1 MVTRLEKD
9 KLYRLS
15 MRLFAIAVNFKSPK
29 MRLPSVR
36 LAHNICS
43 GKSPSTY
50 ISAAQG
56 WNLARISTSSRHY
69 ATSVAAVIPPV
80 VPHLT
85 VPDHEHASQS
95 RHIRS
100 VHENLQ
106 NHGILKIGLKFSD
119 PDSDYLKEL
128 VLGLHKHHGHQL
140 PISHSASR
148 GWFWDVRPN
157 STVFQTANHQARS
170 ETMEEFPWHTD
181 CSYEDLPPRYF
192 ALHVLQEDRFGGG
205 TLSAMNIQRLSLS
218 LSPSTRAS
226 LTEREYSITIP
237 PEFIKDPRKQNI
249 IGSLMAIDGQGQQSI
264 LRFRRD
270 LVTALTERAAKALHE
285 LDAAVQDVNAQSQ
298 STVHLT
304 AKDFPAGTIILMDN
318 RRWLHARHNIK
329 DPERHLRRVRWD
341 AIPFDSRPL
350 EQ

>member
-1 MVTRLEKD
+1 
-9 KLYRLS
+9 
-15 MRLFAIAVNFKSPK
+15 
-29 MRLPSVR
+29 MRLPSVNI
-36 LAHNICS
+36 AHYLHSRKPPNLHIS
-43 GKSPSTY
+43 G
-50 ISAAQG
+50 AQC
-56 WNLARISTSSRHY
+56 WNLARIPTSRRHY
-69 ATSVAAVIPPV
+69 HATQP
-80 VPHLT
+80 
-85 VPDHEHASQS
+85 
-95 RHIRS
+95 RHVRS

-106 NHGILKIGLKFSD
+106 KHGILKIGLKFPD
-119 PDSDYLKEL
+119 PDSEYLKQL
-128 VLGLHKHHGHQL
+128 VVGLHQHHGHQL

-192 ALHVLQEDRFGGG
+192 ALHVLQEDQFGGG
-205 TLSAMNIQRLSLS
+205 TLSAMNTQRLSLS
-218 LSPSTRAS
+218 LSPATRES
-226 LTEREYSITIP
+226 LMRREYSITIP

-249 IGSLMAIDGQGQQSI
+249 IGSLMAADEQGQLNM

-285 LDAAVQDVNAQSQ
+285 LEAAVQDANAQFQ

-318 RRWLHARHNIK
+318 RRWLHARHSIK
-329 DPERHLRRVRWD
+329 DPNRHLRRVRWD
-341 AIPFDSRPL
+341 AIPFDARPM

>member
-1 MVTRLEKD
+1 M
-9 KLYRLS
+9 
-15 MRLFAIAVNFKSPK
+15 AINFKLLK
-29 MRLPSVR
+29 MRLPSVGI
-36 LAHNICS
+36 AHYMCS
-43 GKSPSTY
+43 GKPLK
-50 ISAAQG
+50 IHFSAARC
-56 WNLARISTSSRHY
+56 WNLARISTSSRHC
-69 ATSVAAVIPPV
+69 AASVSAVIPPV

-85 VPDHEHASQS
+85 APHLEHATQP

-106 NHGILKIGLKFSD
+106 KHGILKIGLGFPD
-119 PDSDYLKEL
+119 PDSDYLNEL
-128 VLGLHKHHGHQL
+128 VQSLHQHHGHQL

-205 TLSAMNIQRLSLS
+205 TLSAMNTQRLSLS
-218 LSPSTRAS
+218 LSSSTRAS
-226 LTEREYSITIP
+226 LMRREYSITIP
-237 PEFIKDPRKQNI
+237 PEFIKDARKQNI
-249 IGSLMAIDGQGQQSI
+249 IGSLMTADERGQHNM

-270 LVTALTERAAKALHE
+270 LVTALTERAAKALQE
-285 LDAAVQDVNAQSQ
+285 LEAAVQDANAQSQ

-318 RRWLHARHNIK
+318 RRWLHARHSIK
-329 DPERHLRRVRWD
+329 DPKRHLRRVRWD
-341 AIPFDSRPL
+341 AIPFDARPM

>member
-1 MVTRLEKD
+1 
-9 KLYRLS
+9 
-15 MRLFAIAVNFKSPK
+15 
-29 MRLPSVR
+29 MRLPSVWFARYMHSGISPKLHR
-36 LAHNICS
+36 L
-43 GKSPSTY
+43 
-50 ISAAQG
+50 AAQG
-56 WNLARISTSSRHY
+56 RNHARLSAPSRNSSTSI
-69 ATSVAAVIPPV
+69 AAVIPPA

-85 VPDHEHASQS
+85 APRLEHATQQC
-95 RHIRS
+95 HIRS

-106 NHGILKIGLKFSD
+106 MHGILKIGLGFPD
-119 PDSDYLKEL
+119 PDSDYLKQL
-128 VLGLHKHHGHQL
+128 VQSLHQHHGHQL

-205 TLSAMNIQRLSLS
+205 TLSAMNTQRLGQS

-226 LTEREYSITIP
+226 LMRREYSITIP

-249 IGSLMAIDGQGQQSI
+249 AGSLMAADEQGQHSM

-285 LDAAVQDVNAQSQ
+285 LDAAVQDANTQSQ

-304 AKDFPAGTIILMDN
+304 AKDFPAGTIIMMDN
-318 RRWLHARHNIK
+318 RRWLHARHSIK
-329 DPERHLRRVRWD
+329 DPKRHLRRVRWD
-341 AIPFDSRPL
+341 AVQFDGHT
-350 EQ
+350 